1 MPTTWAHI
9 RFDSSAMFDMDS
21 PINPERL
28 FSAVEFTANSMIAVT
43 EQVENRM
50 SPILNTRR
58 KMVASHPTF
67 SMTSRSGT
75 WYIVRKNRIV
85 WVRPSGSLMWPHA
98 LFNQLA
104 RGAYLCGGDGFGA
117 VSGSIGQVLGGL
129 QMRSSHTGMDNATH
143 PHREGKAARVLQH
156 PCSPCRGDC
165 VTRARVHTVR
175 VCV

>member
-1 MPTTWAHI
+1 MSDAVAVAPQIVVAHAKTRQRVDTHTMRELSHMPTTWAHI

-98 LFNQLA
+98 LFSQLA
-104 RGAYLCGGDGFGA
+104 RGA
-117 VSGSIGQVLGGL
+117 
-129 QMRSSHTGMDNATH
+129 
-143 PHREGKAARVLQH
+143 
-156 PCSPCRGDC
+156 
-165 VTRARVHTVR
+165 
-175 VCV
+175 